1 MSESLKSGFELPQA
15 VEAERALLSSLMQ
28 QPKFIDEMA
37 DLPGDAFHHPA
48 HGVMWEALLE
58 MNNATVPID
67 LVTVTQWLGDRK
79 RLEQAGGAAGVADV
93 WTTVPTGANR
103 KHYAE
108 IVREKWTRRRVIVA
122 AHEISVLAREE
133 SLSAEELLGS
143 AEKAVLDLRGLTA
156 GQGEDP
162 VQHCGHAVIKA
173 AEHIEQLHKSRGRVM
188 GLPTGFVDWDRMTNG
203 LKGGEMVIVAGRP
216 SQGKSVIGLDVAMH
230 VSLSADVPTLFFSVE
245 MPAWQLMTRAVMARS
260 RVNLALLH
268 TGFFGKS
275 DMARMSGAINE
286 IAAAKLY
293 LDETPGLSAA
303 QFRARSRAAKA
314 KYGIGLIVVDYLQF
328 MTGSDKRSRDNR
340 QMEVSEISRTIKNT
354 AKELDIPVIALAQLN
369 RDSDDP
375 NGTRKPKLSQLRES
389 GSLEQDADQVLL
401 IHRLDRV
408 KVKDGEAAEEDH
420 HNTILIM
427 AKQRNGPV
435 GDIKLNFRKEFT
447 TFESVTQK
455 LYSNNE
461 EERQR

>member
-1 MSESLKSGFELPQA
+1 MNDLKGLGGGELPQA
-15 VEAERALLSSLMQ
+15 IEAERALISSLMQ
-28 QPKFIDEMA
+28 QPKFIDEFA
-37 DLPGDAFHHPA
+37 DMPGDVFHHAP
-48 HGVMWEALLE
+48 HGVMWEALQQ
-58 MNNATVPID
+58 MNGATVPID
-67 LVTVTQWLGDRK
+67 LVTVTQWMADRQVLDK
-79 RLEQAGGAAGVADV
+79 AGGAAGLADV
-93 WTTVPTGANR
+93 WMTVPTGANR

-122 AHEISVLAREE
+122 AHEISAQAREE
-133 SLSAEELLGS
+133 TLSAEELLGI
-143 AEKAVLDLRGLTA
+143 AEKTVLDLRGTTA
-156 GQGEDP
+156 GQAEDP

-173 AEHIEQLHKSRGRVM
+173 AEHIEELHKARGRVL

-230 VSLSADVPTLFFSVE
+230 AALTAGVPTLFFSIE
-245 MPAWQLMTRAVMARS
+245 MPAWQLMCRAVMARAKVDIS
-260 RVNLALLH
+260 GLR
-268 TGFFGKS
+268 TGFFGKH

-293 LDETPGLSAA
+293 IDETPGLSAA

-314 KYGIGLIVVDYLQF
+314 KYGLGLIVVDYLQF
-328 MTGSDKRSRDNR
+328 MQGSDKRSKDNR

-354 AKELDIPVIALAQLN
+354 AKELNIPIIALAQLN

-375 NGTRKPKLSQLRES
+375 NGMRRPKLSQLRES

-401 IHRLDRV
+401 IHRLD
-408 KVKDGEAAEEDH
+408 KVKSKEADAEEED

-435 GDIKLNFRKEFT
+435 GEIKLNFLKQFT
-447 TFESVTQK
+447 TFEGVTAK

-461 EERQR
+461 NERQH